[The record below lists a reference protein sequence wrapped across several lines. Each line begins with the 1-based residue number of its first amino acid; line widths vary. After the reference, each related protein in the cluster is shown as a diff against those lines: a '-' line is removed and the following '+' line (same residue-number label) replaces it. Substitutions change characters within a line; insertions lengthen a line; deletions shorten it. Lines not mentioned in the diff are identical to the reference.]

1 MRGSWWCRTAAA
13 LAAVLFAAG
22 CGQPAPDLFA
32 IERSGADA
40 AARLT
45 LVVSDGGTVTCDRG
59 EPRAL
64 DADRLLA
71 AREIARQL
79 EEPTA
84 LGLELEP
91 GRDPVLSYRVR
102 SAGGVVAFTDS
113 SPQRPPVFDRVA
125 AFTHDVAEDVCGI
138 ER

>member
-1 MRGSWWCRTAAA
+1 MRASWWCSVAAAAA
-13 LAAVLFAAG
+13 LAG

-32 IERSGADA
+32 VERSGADA
-40 AARLT
+40 AARLR
-45 LVVSDGGTVTCDRG
+45 LVVSDGGTVTCGRD

-64 DADRLLA
+64 GADRLLA
-71 AREIARQL
+71 AREIARRL

-84 LGLELEP
+84 LGLELDR

-102 SAGGVVAFTDS
+102 SAGGVVSFTDA
-113 SPQRPPVFDRVA
+113 SPQRPRVFDQVA